1 MRRIAFYSYDE
12 HGLGHVRRSIAIA
25 HALSAAEPVSILL
38 IAGAREAALFRL
50 PEGTDTLALPAPGTD
65 FNGVRR
71 GPSIGLDMAG
81 TVRMRARTLRS
92 ALAAYPPDV
101 LIVDRLP
108 LGVYDELAASLGLL
122 REMGTRLVL
131 GLRDVLDDPDYVRA
145 EGDRAGALGVL
156 RRSYDAVWVYGD
168 PRVFDPA
175 DEYDL
180 PADVREMV
188 RYTGYLDRH
197 APGRPTRADLAAR
210 RRELDLPDGR
220 IALCVLGGGED
231 GDRLP
236 AAFGRAELPAG
247 APGVVVAG
255 PFMAD
260 DDRDALHALAEGR
273 DDLRVLDFVPDGDA
287 LVALADDVVAM
298 GGYNTVCEIV
308 ASGTRALIVPRA
320 QQSREQLIRARRLA
334 DVGAVD
340 VLQPQRLRAE
350 ALSAWLAA
358 GGEQPPRLRA
368 PIDMDGLRRLPG
380 LLDELIARPTAPLSD
395 HGAIPPTRRFKRP
408 PPAPA
413 TSTGSGSPGATQPR
427 PTRTPRRCATVGRFL
442 R

>member
-38 IAGAREAALFRL
+38 IAGAREAPLFRL

-92 ALAAYPPDV
+92 ALAAYRPDV

-122 REMGTRLVL
+122 REMGTGLVL

-145 EGDRAGALGVL
+145 EWDRAGALGVL

-180 PADVREMV
+180 PADVREML
-188 RYTGYLDRH
+188 RYTGYLERH
-197 APGRPTRADLAAR
+197 ATGRPTRADLAAR

-220 IALCVLGGGED
+220 IALCVLGGGEE
-231 GDRLP
+231 GGRPSAGP
-236 AAFGRAELPAG
+236 A
-247 APGVVVAG
+247 VAG
-255 PFMAD
+255 PAP
-260 DDRDALHALAEGR
+260 G
-273 DDLRVLDFVPDGDA
+273 
-287 LVALADDVVAM
+287 
-298 GGYNTVCEIV
+298 
-308 ASGTRALIVPRA
+308 SPR
-320 QQSREQLIRARRLA
+320 R
-334 DVGAVD
+334 
-340 VLQPQRLRAE
+340 
-350 ALSAWLAA
+350 SA
-358 GGEQPPRLRA
+358 A
-368 PIDMDGLRRLPG
+368 P
-380 LLDELIARPTAPLSD
+380 S
-395 HGAIPPTRRFKRP
+395 F
-408 PPAPA
+408 PPAPPASSSRARSWPTTTA
-413 TSTGSGSPGATQPR
+413 TRSTPSPRAATTSACSTSCRTATRSSRSRTTSWRWAATTRSARSSRPARGPWSSPAPSRTASSSSARGGCRTWAPWTCSSRSG
-427 PTRTPRRCATVGRFL
+427 
-442 R
+442 

>member
-71 GPSIGLDMAG
+71 GPSIGLDMPG

-92 ALAAYPPDV
+92 ALARYRPDV

-122 REMGTRLVL
+122 REMGTGLVL

-145 EGDRAGALGVL
+145 EWDRAGALGVL

-180 PADVREMV
+180 PADVREML

-197 APGRPTRADLAAR
+197 ATGRPTRADLAAR

-236 AAFGRAELPAG
+236 PAVGRAQRPAG
-247 APGVVVAG
+247 ATGVVVAG

-298 GGYNTVCEIV
+298 GGYNTVCEV
-308 ASGTRALIVPRA
+308 LASGTRALVVPRA
-320 QQSREQLIRARRLA
+320 EPHREQLIRARRLQ
-334 DVGAVD
+334 DMGALD
-340 VLQPQRLRAE
+340 VLEPQRLSAA
-350 ALSAWLAA
+350 ALSDWLAA
-358 GGEQPPRLRA
+358 GDGARATARPR
-368 PIDMDGLRRLPG
+368 IDMGGLRRIPR
-380 LLDELIARPTAPLSD
+380 LLEELLARPPAPLRER
-395 HGAIPPTRRFKRP
+395 GASTPTRRFTRTTA
-408 PPAPA
+408 PAPA
-413 TSTGSGSPGATQPR
+413 TSTGSGSA
-427 PTRTPRRCATVGRFL
+427 
-442 R
+442 